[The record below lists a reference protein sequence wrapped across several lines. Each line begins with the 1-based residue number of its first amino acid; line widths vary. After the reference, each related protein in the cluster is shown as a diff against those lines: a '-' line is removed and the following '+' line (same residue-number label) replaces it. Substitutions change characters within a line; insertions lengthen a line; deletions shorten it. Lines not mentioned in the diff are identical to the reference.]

1 MLLFFFFF
9 FFWWSI
15 VIANHVDDLKH
26 YIIRIEAKLV
36 EIQEVLISTNLKKQT
51 KVMFAMRVHNQLED
65 QNNHLLEAK

>member
-1 MLLFFFFF
+1 
-9 FFWWSI
+9 
-15 VIANHVDDLKH
+15 LKH